1 MAQKRLKDQIKEV
14 KKELKDHRNQ
24 FASVALSETPQ
35 DLKLLDTIKNNI
47 KRLEMKL
54 NELEAL
60 YKK

>member
-1 MAQKRLKDQIKEV
+1 MTQKRLKDEIKEV
-14 KKELKDHRNQ
+14 KKELKNHRKQ

-47 KRLEMKL
+47 RRLEIKL
-54 NELEAL
+54 NELEAK